1 MTTMEL
7 TGKVSNNDRRKGA
20 LLKWAPWA
28 SLAVLT
34 LVPPLFFVFF
44 YFTAAEDAAVYMLLA
59 ITSLLLGSA
68 SGLIVAI
75 ALLFYRRRWA
85 GRLRERLA
93 TDGITASEVPWFV
106 AELTS
111 IERRALKQMQLE
123 SPLLADAYS
132 ETLAIR
138 LNASRVIARAK
149 RELVQVQQ
157 RKNRATRIQG
167 ADVSA
172 LLQDLQV
179 DQARL
184 EGIKREGQLSL
195 SEAEARLQTIEAAA
209 SRGSG
214 WAETN
219 RMLQRLNEGH
229 ANVPI
234 ALESVRLEQ
243 KVRED
248 AEREMRGM
256 KRPGST

>member
-1 MTTMEL
+1 MTTIET
-7 TGKVSNNDRRKGA
+7 TGKINASDHRKAA
-20 LLKWAPWA
+20 LLNWAPWVSFA
-28 SLAVLT
+28 LMT
-34 LVPPLFFVFF
+34 IVPPLFFLFF
-44 YFTAAEDAAVYMLLA
+44 YFTAAEDAAIYMLLA
-59 ITSLLLGSA
+59 ITSLVFGSA

-75 ALLFYRRRWA
+75 TLLFYRRRWA

-93 TDGITASEVPWFV
+93 ADGVTASEVPWFV
-106 AELTS
+106 AELSS
-111 IERRALKQMQLE
+111 IERRTLKQMQRE

-138 LNASRVIARAK
+138 LNASRVITRAK

-157 RKNRATRIQG
+157 RMNRATRIQG
-167 ADVSA
+167 ADTTA
-172 LLQDLQV
+172 LMQDLQV

-184 EGIKREGQLSL
+184 KGIQREGQLSL

-219 RMLQRLNEGH
+219 RLLQRLSEGH
-229 ANVPI
+229 TNVPM

-243 KVRED
+243 EVRED
-248 AEREMRGM
+248 AEREIRGM
-256 KRPGST
+256 NRPGST